1 MQRLRRHCLES
12 QPDADPERLQHPYGS
27 LSTSLRE
34 TGVEDEVRVC
44 MLQVAQ
50 GLAFLHS
57 QKILHRDIKPHN
69 ILCALPSEATM
80 SREEALSGSFRTNYL
95 SGTGS
100 HPIRALRDLGEFV
113 LKISDMGLSK
123 QLLEHHEASFSR
135 TSASLSL
142 LTTPTAPNER
152 QRKRRSQKR
161 KTNGAGDGA
170 AEAGDG
176 LADGCDGDGDEE
188 ETLGQDEVGT
198 IGWQAPE
205 VIARRHHTPSAS
217 SSTTHHDGHDA
228 SHRSGDTDTTQ
239 SAALK
244 ADVFSLGCVYYYL
257 LTLGGHPF
265 GAWFERENH
274 IAQGKC
280 SLALLEDAQP
290 DVVDLL
296 TVMLGR
302 DPLRRPAAQQVVTHP
317 FFWTAAKRLEFLT
330 DFSDA
335 IEKLPPESPAVLAL
349 EAGVGLI
356 FRGSWDRLLDL
367 ELLQDMGKFRRYDP
381 RSLRDLLRL
390 VRNKRHHYSELPQAL
405 RERIGG
411 LPHGFLR
418 YFEQRFPRLLLHCLS
433 VGVRHLQ
440 HDKLLA
446 RWVSDVDPASS
457 ALLSQHAG
465 ANDSPSTVG
474 RDATA
479 ASGDNSGAGSVSR
492 TLSPLSPSFVP
503 AAQLTTLSTKS
514 DATATPKSTTA
525 VEPGPMVTEEAAAP
539 AVDSSPIAD
548 GAHGTPIAAAEPLA
562 ELNDEDADEAAPSAA
577 PENTP
582 GDDEASA
589 ASSTVIS
596 TAELSNVIV
605 WRGSALATSLGTKG
619 WWRDATDW
627 HVAGSGLSVLRTQHH
642 PQSKR
647 TRAAHL
653 TKQAT
658 DFKFRTRLCSHW
670 ESSGGTACPMRKKGK
685 CAFAHSPFELRVK
698 ENRRDKWP
706 RDETSVPAS
715 LTASGGEDV
724 LGSARVSD
732 AASPPPSY
740 GYGASPDATTMA
752 PAAAVPT
759 MPSYAAG
766 PSYAMPYNAYY
777 ASPTQPYHG
786 HVPPVPSSPMY
797 GAFPASY
804 GHSSYATAPPA
815 LPLPSYASPGRFPH
829 HLPPSSDETG
839 HGYYAPSSSE
849 NN

>member
-1 MQRLRRHCLES
+1 
-12 QPDADPERLQHPYGS
+12 
-27 LSTSLRE
+27 
-34 TGVEDEVRVC
+34 

-69 ILCALPSEATM
+69 ILCALPSEATL
-80 SREEALSGSFRTNYL
+80 SRDDALSGSFRTNYL

-142 LTTPTAPNER
+142 LATPTAPNER

-161 KTNGAGDGA
+161 KTSVADDGAVDAGDA
-170 AEAGDG
+170 
-176 LADGCDGDGDEE
+176 LADDGDRDEE

-205 VIARRHHTPSAS
+205 IIARRHHTPSAAC
-217 SSTTHHDGHDA
+217 STTPDDGHNTL
-228 SHRSGDTDTTQ
+228 HRSGETDAAQ
-239 SAALK
+239 GAALK

-257 LTLGGHPF
+257 LSLGGHPF
-265 GAWFERENH
+265 GAWFERENN

-280 SLALLEDAQP
+280 SLALFDDTQP

-302 DPLRRPAAQQVVTHP
+302 DPTRRPAAQQVVTHP

-335 IEKLPPESPAVLAL
+335 IEKLPPDSPAVLAL
-349 EAGVGLI
+349 EAGVGVV

-367 ELLQDMGKFRRYDP
+367 DLLQDMGKFRRYDP

-390 VRNKRHHYSELPQAL
+390 VRNKRHHYLELPQAL

-433 VGVRHLQ
+433 VGARHLQ

-446 RWVSDVDPASS
+446 RWVIDVDPASS
-457 ALLSQHAG
+457 ALLSQHAT
-465 ANDSPSTVG
+465 ANDTTSTDG
-474 RDATA
+474 RDATVA
-479 ASGDNSGAGSVSR
+479 FGDGGTGTVSR

-503 AAQLTTLSTKS
+503 AAQLTTFSTKS
-514 DATATPKSTTA
+514 DATVTPKSTTTI
-525 VEPGPMVTEEAAAP
+525 EPAPMATEEAAP
-539 AVDSSPIAD
+539 AVDSSPIANGD
-548 GAHGTPIAAAEPLA
+548 HATAIAAAEPPA
-562 ELNDEDADEAAPSAA
+562 ELDDEDVDDAAPIVAT
-577 PENTP
+577 ENTQ
-582 GDDEASA
+582 GDDEVSA

-596 TAELSNVIV
+596 AAELNHVVV

-647 TRAAHL
+647 ARAAHL

-658 DFKFRTRLCSHW
+658 DFKYRTRLCSHW

-706 RDETSVPAS
+706 RDETLAPAS
-715 LTASGGEDV
+715 LMASGGEDV
-724 LGSARVSD
+724 LGSARASD
-732 AASPPPSY
+732 AASVPPSY
-740 GYGASPDATTMA
+740 GYGATPDAA
-752 PAAAVPT
+752 AAAAAAVPT

-777 ASPTQPYHG
+777 ASPPQPYQG
-786 HVPPVPSSPMY
+786 HMPPVPSSPMY
-797 GAFPASY
+797 GAFPAPY
-804 GHSSYATAPPA
+804 GHSSYGTAPPA

-829 HLPPSSDETG
+829 HLPPSDDNS
-839 HGYYAPSSSE
+839 HGYYAPSSE
-849 NN
+849 HD